1 MTRRLPTTGLAALA
15 VLLAALAIVVGVDG
29 VRTRIHVERRTVVLA
44 PPRIDTSNRD
54 TPPHAT
60 LPNPVRPD
68 RSTRIAG
75 RFAAPVRTTVPADT
89 AFAAVMPAT
98 TGSTTTT
105 TTTTTIPAK
114 AGGTPE
120 PVVGA
125 TASIARVQSGYF
137 EGGFTSVTT
146 PVPSARSVSV
156 SLGAQVDVSLTVSCA
171 SGTARGTGLGTVTVD
186 LALGG
191 GACQATISVPV
202 GSPDPLSWVIT
213 FS

>member
-44 PPRIDTSNRD
+44 PPRIDTPNRD

-75 RFAAPVRTTVPADT
+75 RDAAPVRTTVPAGT
-89 AFAAVMPAT
+89 SVEVVMPAT

-105 TTTTTIPAK
+105 TTTVPAK

-125 TASIARVQSGYF
+125 TASVARVQSGYF